1 MSAPVRCAAALV
13 TCLLLVLTT
22 APSATAALPSK
33 ETWVGDVASA
43 MDGSHRQLDRRIEK
57 GGSRLAVNFDIDNTT
72 LASHYE
78 PGAPVS
84 RVLRF
89 ATYARNH
96 GVSLLF
102 NTARL
107 RGDGRMQKAKNQL
120 ERAGYD
126 VAGICMRRK
135 GEGLVHSK
143 TRCRRTFVDQGYT
156 LVANVGNRATDFEGG
171 YYERAYRLPNYD
183 NQLT

>member
-1 MSAPVRCAAALV
+1 MTAPARCAAALF
-13 TCLLLVLTT
+13 TCLLLVLTA
-22 APSATAALPSK
+22 APPATAALPSK
-33 ETWVGDVASA
+33 ETWLADVRAA
-43 MDGSHRQLDRRIEK
+43 MNGSHRQLDRRVEQ
-57 GGSRLAVNFDIDNTT
+57 GGGQLAVNFDIDNTT
-72 LASHYE
+72 LASHYD
-78 PGAPVS
+78 PGAPVD

-89 ATYARNH
+89 ANYARSK

-107 RGDGRMQKAKNQL
+107 RGDGRKLKAKTQL
-120 ERAGYD
+120 ERAGYV

-143 TRCRRTFVDQGYT
+143 TRCRRTFVARGYT

-171 YYERAYRLPNYD
+171 YYERAYHLPNYD